1 VGSTTRCTPILRPV
15 YGLLDVVATV
25 ALIAWIGW
33 WSLLIAVPLNLAII
47 YVFFWPGIR
56 SR

>member
-1 VGSTTRCTPILRPV
+1 VGRRTPILRPV
-15 YGLLDVVATV
+15 YGVLDVLATV

-33 WSLLIAVPLNLAII
+33 WSALVVVPLNGAVI
-47 YVFFWPGIR
+47 YVFFWPGLR

>member
-1 VGSTTRCTPILRPV
+1 MGGTTRRTPILRPV

-33 WSLLIAVPLNLAII
+33 WSALIVLPLNLAII
-47 YVFFWPGIR
+47 YAFFWPGIR

>member
-1 VGSTTRCTPILRPV
+1 LRPV